1 MIMFYLLRGV
11 SSPVLV
17 ELNGECMN
25 GGNVQ
30 CCVFGLWFIKQ
41 TIGQFYIELSG
52 EQNCIS
58 S

>member
-1 MIMFYLLRGV
+1 MFYLLRGV